1 MKTRDPYKAMA
12 ALSAEQMQQMMA
24 AIQTNMVDA
33 IGKLLTQNR
42 ESDKEA
48 TAAAAETA
56 AQVAREVVRV
66 QGEQFNQEQSAKRF
80 AREQTAAEDRSAAQ
94 ERATAAAMG
103 QQSAE
108 PRSDKPREDRPQ
120 KLDLRNF
127 QKVDKFSGGEA
138 AWKDWSFDFK
148 VMVNSINPSMSKWF
162 ELCENDKENITTEKT
177 KALADEWGEK
187 QSDLESRSSELFGLL
202 CMLTEG
208 EAKTIIRGQ
217 TNGIIAYQLIHRTYS
232 RITLAKTIRTIRE
245 ALVPKRAGHIG

>member
-24 AIQTNMVDA
+24 AIQVNMLDA
-33 IGKLLTQNR
+33 IGKLLNQNR
-42 ESDKEA
+42 ASDQV
-48 TAAAAETA
+48 AAAAVAENA
-56 AQVAREVVRV
+56 AQVARDAARI
-66 QGEQFNQEQSAKRF
+66 QGEQFNLEQNAKNY
-80 AREQTAAEDRSAAQ
+80 AREQAAAEGRSAAQ
-94 ERATAAAMG
+94 ERTTAAAMG

-162 ELCENDKENITTEKT
+162 ELCENEKENLTTEQT
-177 KALADEWGEK
+177 EALADE
-187 QSDLESRSSELFGLL
+187 
-202 CMLTEG
+202 
-208 EAKTIIRGQ
+208 
-217 TNGIIAYQLIHRTYS
+217 
-232 RITLAKTIRTIRE
+232 
-245 ALVPKRAGHIG
+245 